1 MPAPRWLARLN
12 RRATNHVMEP
22 VALRLP
28 GFGVVIHRGRK
39 SGRTYRTPVNVF
51 QRPGGFVLAL
61 TYGRDSQWVHNV
73 LANGD
78 CDLETRGRIWRL
90 TDPRIFRDPGHRAV
104 PKPIGYIL
112 GLLNVNDFLDL
123 TIEG

>member
-12 RRATNHVMEP
+12 RRATNHLMEP

-28 GFGVVIHRGRK
+28 GFGVVIHKGRK
-39 SGRTYRTPVNVF
+39 TGRTHRTPVNVF

-61 TYGRDSQWVHNV
+61 TYGRDSQWVRNV
-73 LANGD
+73 LANGG
-78 CDLETRGRIWRL
+78 CDVETRGRIWHLTEPRL
-90 TDPRIFRDPGHRAV
+90 YRDPRHRAV
-104 PKPIGYIL
+104 PKPIGIIL
-112 GLLNVNDFLDL
+112 GLLNVDDFLDL